1 MTEFWIPVDQRAQ
14 ACRSS
19 LGFGIDNFLSTTHPK
34 LCKHNYAHL
43 FTELTEIK
51 SFLRWADLEIKRPK
65 PGVNSVGCVQPYL
78 GLHCRPR
85 LDAPATRMSDLV
97 RNIMGLNKHAVL
109 YASRKLIPRKEN
121 YSAGEKEA
129 LAVIWAVR
137 TFHIYLY
144 GQHFILDSDR
154 RFLK

>member
-1 MTEFWIPVDQRAQ
+1 
-14 ACRSS
+14 
-19 LGFGIDNFLSTTHPK
+19 
-34 LCKHNYAHL
+34 
-43 FTELTEIK
+43 
-51 SFLRWADLEIKRPK
+51 
-65 PGVNSVGCVQPYL
+65 
-78 GLHCRPR
+78 
-85 LDAPATRMSDLV
+85 
-97 RNIMGLNKHAVL
+97 MGLNKHAVL